1 MHQQKDIQT
10 IAKGKAMKTL
20 SRGPKP
26 QEITV
31 VIACVLVLICTVG
44 AIGQRTREH
53 SHQLTCYA
61 QMMTLLDGWTQFA
74 ADHEGELVVS
84 KPGDKPSNS
93 GNLPWVLN
101 PDPPLEDKIESIV
114 QGALFPYVGD
124 VCTYHCPADT
134 RLSDPNLRALRSDD
148 PNQPAFRSYSIS
160 GPMNGEVGPSPSKA
174 RWSDEILDPAS
185 ALVFIEE
192 PDPRG
197 RNLGSWLLA
206 LETENW
212 IDPVATWHERACNL
226 GFADGHV
233 ERHRWQNQSTIDWG
247 TAAQFADPGFSF
259 HMIPEDGFEDY
270 DYMRSIYEIEFN
282 RRPGYKEP
290 GESRPRN
297 SVGSLDELK
306 S

>member
-1 MHQQKDIQT
+1 
-10 IAKGKAMKTL
+10 MKT
-20 SRGPKP
+20 SYQSPRPK
-26 QEITV
+26 EIVV
-31 VIACVLVLICTVG
+31 VIICVIVLICTVG
-44 AIGQRTREH
+44 AMAQRTREH
-53 SHQLTCYA
+53 SHQLKCYA
-61 QMMTLLDGWTQFA
+61 QMMTLLDGWIQFA
-74 ADHEGELVVS
+74 EDHEGELVGS
-84 KPGDKPSNS
+84 QPQRKPYYS
-93 GNLPWVLN
+93 GNIPWVLY
-101 PDPPLEDKIESIV
+101 PDPLLKDKIESIV

-160 GPMNGEVGPSPSKA
+160 GQMNGEGGPSPSKA

-206 LETENW
+206 LDTENW

-270 DYMRSIYEIEFN
+270 DYMRSIYEIELN
-282 RRPGYKEP
+282 REPEPNEP
-290 GESRPRN
+290 GHSGSR
-297 SVGSLDELK
+297 GSGGG
-306 S
+306 

>member
-1 MHQQKDIQT
+1 MHQQEDIQT

-53 SHQLTCYA
+53 SHQLACYA

-74 ADHEGELVVS
+74 EDHDGQLPKNSPSVVHHNGALS
-84 KPGDKPSNS
+84 WVDSGVGVDAPSN
-93 GNLPWVLN
+93 
-101 PDPPLEDKIESIV
+101 LEHEIESITH
-114 QGALFPYVGD
+114 GTLFPYIGD
-124 VCTYHCPADT
+124 VDTYHCPADT
-134 RLSDPNLRALRSDD
+134 RLYD
-148 PNQPAFRSYSIS
+148 PNQRAFRSYSIS
-160 GPMNGEVGPSPSKA
+160 NTMNAPGSFHGPTTA
-174 RWSDEILDPAS
+174 WADEIANPAS
-185 ALVFIEE
+185 ALVFVEE

-197 RNLGSWLLA
+197 SNLGEWAMGLGDQPGSSGEHWV
-206 LETENW
+206 
-212 IDPVATWHERACNL
+212 DPVATWHDKACNL

-233 ERHRWQNQSTIDWG
+233 ERHRWQNQSTIDRG
-247 TAAQFADPGFSF
+247 TAAQFADPGFRF
-259 HMIPEDGFEDY
+259 NMVPEDGFEDY

-290 GESRPRN
+290 GETRPRN
-297 SVGSLDELK
+297 
-306 S
+306 